1 MISIENSNI
10 RLRAL
15 EPDDV
20 DFLYKWENDPETW
33 RVSNTRMPVS
43 KFLLASYIKSCDKDF
58 WESKEMRLIIENHE
72 GKPIGSLE
80 LFDFDPYHMRAGL
93 GIIIF
98 DMSDRRKG
106 LASQALELIME
117 YACNVLGIY
126 QLYANVAESNQPSI
140 ELFKKMGFETIGL
153 KKQWLKIP
161 YGWEGEYLFQKIL

>member
-58 WESKEMRLIIENHE
+58 
-72 GKPIGSLE
+72 
-80 LFDFDPYHMRAGL
+80 
-93 GIIIF
+93 
-98 DMSDRRKG
+98 
-106 LASQALELIME
+106 
-117 YACNVLGIY
+117 
-126 QLYANVAESNQPSI
+126 
-140 ELFKKMGFETIGL
+140 
-153 KKQWLKIP
+153 
-161 YGWEGEYLFQKIL
+161 